1 MNAKDLKKML
11 EAAGAAYK
19 NHEADDFSFV
29 GFMVEHLP
37 DGSSNMTGTMFGDPA
52 RVAQAL
58 IEALD
63 SVSQDLS
70 REELQMIFD
79 QHNNKTE
86 EISRTTLN

>member
-1 MNAKDLKKML
+1 MDAKDLKRML
-11 EAAGAAYK
+11 EAASAAYTDHK
-19 NHEADDFSFV
+19 AEDFSFV
-29 GFMVEHLP
+29 GFMIEHLP
-37 DGSSNMTGTMFGDPA
+37 DGSSNMTGTMFGDPG

-79 QHNNKTE
+79 QHNHKSD
-86 EISRTTLN
+86 EIERTMMN